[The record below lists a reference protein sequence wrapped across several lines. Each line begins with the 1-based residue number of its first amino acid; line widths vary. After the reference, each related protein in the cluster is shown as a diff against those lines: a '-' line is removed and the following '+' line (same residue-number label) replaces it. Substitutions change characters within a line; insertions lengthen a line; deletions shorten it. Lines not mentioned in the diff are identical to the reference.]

1 MVSTRRGRGA
11 PPSLTLASQN
21 PMDGLRDSKGP
32 VTSDLHPGHTC
43 SLASVTEI
51 SSTILS
57 SSLISTVVFS
67 SSSLTMSENFQNPSL
82 LGTSHSLQLPAP
94 VVSHAASSLT
104 GRVCDFSRVSAPT
117 ASSTWLPPSA
127 SGTSFQPLMGTAY
140 LYQHPST
147 TMLSAVSSQ
156 RQISTSVGDFTMT
169 VTNQNRAMSMA
180 TQYAQTS
187 YANYMVPVYPSLPG
201 RLVQGIPTQMLNQ
214 GHSLSHPYQQGS
226 QIYYYNQG
234 TTGTLRSGE
243 LVPCWQSYG
252 SVTNT
257 GSRASAP
264 QPEMTVLQEIQPA
277 GTQPPISTS
286 GIHYYVSTQTITETR
301 FQVMETS
308 RGLQPHQ
315 IFCLPQH
322 PHSQTI
328 ENNPPP
334 EVGGISVRASVHGS
348 GNPSTL
354 PPAKNQEQTQ
364 NNNLED
370 SKNKLLKPLD
380 ASQIT
385 AENQDDV
392 LLPIHIPDTHHL
404 HACTD
409 PLNLEKQPRSENID
423 LGKNSLSL
431 EDQGTLIKENE
442 SNSSFANVAD
452 QAGDSHLPQ
461 FFSSLKNF
469 TQSKGPKMSKTQDT
483 RATELNQVQ
492 KRSCAKKRSSGQA
505 MKNNH
510 EASEPLSDAP
520 EALEGDMNICN
531 VADGDEAPANKSKR
545 SRCKSPITA
554 PRRTRKTRSSAQK
567 TTRTRK
573 RNSKKAEEGEQSG
586 NKVKAQKEPTIPRM
600 KRKKD
605 EPELSQENFET
616 PLSRLG
622 MHMLESVQVFHA
634 LGKRIDKKPRFSSSQ
649 DLGNS
654 RNPKDPQPPLAT
666 KPWLNILHEGK
677 RLQRTHVKDQK
688 PDGSVNKECPSPS
701 QSELPPPGK
710 LKFVPLHFL
719 MEERSPVCRVPRRR
733 QSPASDQPALA
744 SSTQPGSTNAALS
757 TAVNSSQ
764 QAPASLTDP
773 ACSSLGP
780 VSTNSTQPDLTKS
793 TQPSVTKSAAS
804 RPVPYRTLPCTS
816 LQQEPIPTAVP
827 QNQPPPKPKSP
838 YINQEVYFFI
848 PRPWR
853 ISDILGPEVS
863 ELVTEEQRPEREA
876 MKRQAQQERENA
888 AKYTS
893 LGKIQFFIE
902 REKEMEIADSYGYII
917 M

>member
-1 MVSTRRGRGA
+1 MG
-11 PPSLTLASQN
+11 
-21 PMDGLRDSKGP
+21 K
-32 VTSDLHPGHTC
+32 
-43 SLASVTEI
+43 
-51 SSTILS
+51 
-57 SSLISTVVFS
+57 
-67 SSSLTMSENFQNPSL
+67 NFQNPSL
-82 LGTSHSLQLPAP
+82 LGTSHSLQFSVP

-140 LYQHPST
+140 LYQHSST
-147 TMLSAVSSQ
+147 TMWSAVTSQ
-156 RQISTSVGDFTMT
+156 HQISTSVGDFTMT
-169 VTNQNRAMSMA
+169 VTNQNRAMCMA

-187 YANYMVPVYPSLPG
+187 YANYMVPVYPSLSG
-201 RLVQGIPTQMLNQ
+201 RLVQGIPSQMLNQ

-234 TTGTLRSGE
+234 TMGTLQSGE

-252 SVTNT
+252 SVTNI

-277 GTQPPISTS
+277 GTQPPVSTS
-286 GIHYYVSTQTITETR
+286 GIYYYVSAQTITETR
-301 FQVMETS
+301 FQVLPCSFVGMQTS
-308 RGLQPHQ
+308 WGLQPPNQ
-315 IFCLPQH
+315 TFCLPQH
-322 PHSQTI
+322 PHSQTL
-328 ENNPPP
+328 ESNPPP
-334 EVGGISVRASVHGS
+334 EVGGISVSASVQSS
-348 GNPSTL
+348 GNPLAL

-380 ASQIT
+380 ASQIPV
-385 AENQDDV
+385 ENHSDV
-392 LLPIHIPDTHHL
+392 LLPINIPDTHHL
-404 HACTD
+404 LACTD
-409 PLNLEKQPRSENID
+409 PLNREKQPHSKNTD

-431 EDQGTLIKENE
+431 EDQSTLVNENE
-442 SNSSFANVAD
+442 SSSSFANIAD
-452 QAGDSHLPQ
+452 QAGDSHLHQ
-461 FFSSLKNF
+461 LFSSLKNVIH
-469 TQSKGPKMSKTQDT
+469 SKDPKVSKTQDT

-505 MKNNH
+505 RKNSR
-510 EASEPLSDAP
+510 EASEPFSGAP
-520 EALEGDMNICN
+520 EAPEGDLSICN
-531 VADGDEAPANKSKR
+531 VADADEAPVNKSKR
-545 SRCKSPITA
+545 SRRKSPITA
-554 PRRTRKTRSSAQK
+554 SRRTRKTRSCAQQK

-586 NKVKAQKEPTIPRM
+586 NKVKAQKKPTIPRM

-634 LGKRIDKKPRFSSSQ
+634 LGKKIDKKPRFSSSP

-654 RNPKDPQPPLAT
+654 RNSKDPQAPLAT
-666 KPWLNILHEGK
+666 KPRLNTLREGK
-677 RLQRTHVKDQK
+677 RLQKTHVKAQK
-688 PDGSVNKECPSPS
+688 PDGSVKKECPSPS

-710 LKFVPLHFL
+710 LKLVPLPLL
-719 MEERSPVCRVPRRR
+719 MEERSPVCQVPCRRR
-733 QSPASDQPALA
+733 SPASDQPALA
-744 SSTQPGSTNAALS
+744 SSTQPGSTNAAQS
-757 TAVNSSQ
+757 TAVDSSQ
-764 QAPASLTDP
+764 QAPASSTDL

-780 VSTNSTQPDLTKS
+780 VSTNSTQRDLTKS
-793 TQPSVTKSAAS
+793 TQPSVTQSAAS
-804 RPVPYRTLPCTS
+804 RPVPYRISPCTS
-816 LQQEPIPTAVP
+816 LQKEPIPTAVP
-827 QNQPPPKPKSP
+827 QNKPPPKPKSP
-838 YINQEVYFFI
+838 YVNREVYFFI

-853 ISDILGPEVS
+853 ISEILGPEVS
-863 ELVTEEQRPEREA
+863 EPITEQQRPEREA

-888 AKYTS
+888 AQYTS

-902 REKEMEIADSYGYII
+902 REKEMEIADSHGYII

>member
-1 MVSTRRGRGA
+1 
-11 PPSLTLASQN
+11 
-21 PMDGLRDSKGP
+21 
-32 VTSDLHPGHTC
+32 
-43 SLASVTEI
+43 
-51 SSTILS
+51 
-57 SSLISTVVFS
+57 
-67 SSSLTMSENFQNPSL
+67 
-82 LGTSHSLQLPAP
+82 
-94 VVSHAASSLT
+94 
-104 GRVCDFSRVSAPT
+104 
-117 ASSTWLPPSA
+117 
-127 SGTSFQPLMGTAY
+127 MGTAN
-140 LYQHPST
+140 LYQHSST
-147 TMLSAVSSQ
+147 TMLSAVTSQ

-169 VTNQNRAMSMA
+169 VTNQNRAMCTA

-201 RLVQGIPTQMLNQ
+201 RLVQGIPNQMLNQ

-234 TTGTLRSGE
+234 TMGTLRSGE

-252 SVTNT
+252 SVTDR

-277 GTQPPISTS
+277 GTQPPVSTS
-286 GIHYYVSTQTITETR
+286 GIYYYVSTQTITETR

-308 RGLQPHQ
+308 RGLQPPIQ
-315 IFCLPQH
+315 VFCLPQH
-322 PHSQTI
+322 PHSQTP

-334 EVGGISVRASVHGS
+334 EVGGISVRASVQSS
-348 GNPSTL
+348 GNPSAL

-385 AENQDDV
+385 VENQDDV

-404 HACTD
+404 LDCTD
-409 PLNLEKQPRSENID
+409 PLNREKQPRSENID

-431 EDQGTLIKENE
+431 EDQGTLVNEND
-442 SNSSFANVAD
+442 SNSSFANIAD
-452 QAGDSHLPQ
+452 QAGDSHLHP

-469 TQSKGPKMSKTQDT
+469 IQSKGPKVSKTQDT
-483 RATELNQVQ
+483 TATELNQVQ
-492 KRSCAKKRSSGQA
+492 KRSCTKKRSSGQA
-505 MKNNH
+505 MKNSH
-510 EASEPLSDAP
+510 EASEPLSGAP
-520 EALEGDMNICN
+520 EAPEGDMNICN

-545 SRCKSPITA
+545 SRRKSPITA
-554 PRRTRKTRSSAQK
+554 PRRTRKTRSCAQK

-586 NKVKAQKEPTIPRM
+586 NKVKAQKKPTIPRM
-600 KRKKD
+600 KQKKD

-622 MHMLESVQVFHA
+622 MHMLESVQA
-634 LGKRIDKKPRFSSSQ
+634 
-649 DLGNS
+649 
-654 RNPKDPQPPLAT
+654 PLAT
-666 KPWLNILHEGK
+666 KPWLNTLHEGK
-677 RLQRTHVKDQK
+677 RLQK

-710 LKFVPLHFL
+710 LKFVPLPFL
-719 MEERSPVCRVPRRR
+719 MEKRSPVHRVPRRR
-733 QSPASDQPALA
+733 RSPASDQPALP

-757 TAVNSSQ
+757 TAVGSSQ
-764 QAPASLTDP
+764 QAPPSLTDP

-780 VSTNSTQPDLTKS
+780 VSTNSTQRDLTKS
-793 TQPSVTKSAAS
+793 TQPSVTQSTAS
-804 RPVPYRTLPCTS
+804 RPVPYRTSLCTS

-838 YINQEVYFFI
+838 YVNQEVYFFI

-863 ELVTEEQRPEREA
+863 EPITEGQRPEREA
-876 MKRQAQQERENA
+876 MKRQLVSVEGPITEVARMDDKQGPETATAEPRQVSTMGADDQHGASLCNDYTREGPRFTNVPSG
-888 AKYTS
+888 T
-893 LGKIQFFIE
+893 L
-902 REKEMEIADSYGYII
+902 RDL
-917 M
+917 

>member
-1 MVSTRRGRGA
+1 M
-11 PPSLTLASQN
+11 
-21 PMDGLRDSKGP
+21 
-32 VTSDLHPGHTC
+32 
-43 SLASVTEI
+43 
-51 SSTILS
+51 
-57 SSLISTVVFS
+57 
-67 SSSLTMSENFQNPSL
+67 
-82 LGTSHSLQLPAP
+82 
-94 VVSHAASSLT
+94 
-104 GRVCDFSRVSAPT
+104 
-117 ASSTWLPPSA
+117 W
-127 SGTSFQPLMGTAY
+127 
-140 LYQHPST
+140 
-147 TMLSAVSSQ
+147 SAVTSQ

-180 TQYAQTS
+180 THYAQTS

-264 QPEMTVLQEIQPA
+264 RPEMTVLQEIQPA
-277 GTQPPISTS
+277 GTQPPVSTS

-301 FQVMETS
+301 FQVMEAS

-315 IFCLPQH
+315 IFCLSQD
-322 PHSQTI
+322 PHSQTL

-392 LLPIHIPDTHHL
+392 LPPIHIPDTHHL
-404 HACTD
+404 QACTD
-409 PLNLEKQPRSENID
+409 PLNREKQPCSENID

-431 EDQGTLIKENE
+431 EDQGTLVNENE

-452 QAGDSHLPQ
+452 QAGDSQLPQ

-469 TQSKGPKMSKTQDT
+469 IQSKGPKVSKTQDS

-492 KRSCAKKRSSGQA
+492 KRSCAKKRSPGQA

-510 EASEPLSDAP
+510 EASEPLSGAP
-520 EALEGDMNICN
+520 EAPEGDMNICN

-545 SRCKSPITA
+545 SRRKSPITA
-554 PRRTRKTRSSAQK
+554 PRRTRKTRSCAQK
-567 TTRTRK
+567 TIRTRK

-616 PLSRLG
+616 TLSRLG
-622 MHMLESVQVFHA
+622 MHMLESVQ
-634 LGKRIDKKPRFSSSQ
+634 
-649 DLGNS
+649 
-654 RNPKDPQPPLAT
+654 PPLAT
-666 KPWLNILHEGK
+666 KPRLNILHEGK

-780 VSTNSTQPDLTKS
+780 VSTNSTQRDLTKS

-804 RPVPYRTLPCTS
+804 RPC
-816 LQQEPIPTAVP
+816 
-827 QNQPPPKPKSP
+827 
-838 YINQEVYFFI
+838 
-848 PRPWR
+848 
-853 ISDILGPEVS
+853 
-863 ELVTEEQRPEREA
+863 
-876 MKRQAQQERENA
+876 
-888 AKYTS
+888 
-893 LGKIQFFIE
+893 
-902 REKEMEIADSYGYII
+902 EKAG
-917 M
+917 

>member
-1 MVSTRRGRGA
+1 MKQEKRLS
-11 PPSLTLASQN
+11 
-21 PMDGLRDSKGP
+21 SKG
-32 VTSDLHPGHTC
+32 VNCESVIREVLLEMTSGQRHQQ
-43 SLASVTEI
+43 
-51 SSTILS
+51 
-57 SSLISTVVFS
+57 
-67 SSSLTMSENFQNPSL
+67 ENFQNPSL
-82 LGTSHSLQLPAP
+82 LGTSHSLQFSVP

-140 LYQHPST
+140 LYQHSST
-147 TMLSAVSSQ
+147 TMWSAVTSQ

-169 VTNQNRAMSMA
+169 VTNQNRAMCMA

-187 YANYMVPVYPSLPG
+187 YASYMVPVYPSLSG
-201 RLVQGIPTQMLNQ
+201 RLVQGTTSQMLNQ

-234 TTGTLRSGE
+234 TMGTLQSGE
-243 LVPCWQSYG
+243 LVPCWQSYV

-277 GTQPPISTS
+277 GTQPPVSTS
-286 GIHYYVSTQTITETR
+286 GIYYYVSAQTITETR
-301 FQVMETS
+301 FQGMQTS
-308 RGLQPHQ
+308 WGFQPPNQ
-315 IFCLPQH
+315 TFCLPQH
-322 PHSQTI
+322 PHIQTF
-328 ENNPPP
+328 ESNPPP
-334 EVGGISVRASVHGS
+334 EVGGISVSASVQSS
-348 GNPSTL
+348 GNLLAL

-380 ASQIT
+380 ASQIPV
-385 AENQDDV
+385 ENHDDV

-404 HACTD
+404 LACTD
-409 PLNLEKQPRSENID
+409 PLNREKQPHSENTD

-431 EDQGTLIKENE
+431 EDQTTLGNENE
-442 SNSSFANVAD
+442 SSSSFANVA
-452 QAGDSHLPQ
+452 APGGDSHLHQ
-461 FFSSLKNF
+461 LFSSLKNVIH
-469 TQSKGPKMSKTQDT
+469 SKDPKVSKTQDT

-492 KRSCAKKRSSGQA
+492 KSSCAKKRSFGQA
-505 MKNNH
+505 RKNSR
-510 EASEPLSDAP
+510 EASEPLSGAP
-520 EALEGDMNICN
+520 EAPEGDLSICN
-531 VADGDEAPANKSKR
+531 VADADEAPVNKSKR

-554 PRRTRKTRSSAQK
+554 SRRTRKTRSCTQQK

-586 NKVKAQKEPTIPRM
+586 NKVTAEEKPTIRRM
-600 KRKKD
+600 KRKKH
-605 EPELSQENFET
+605 EPELSEENLKK

-622 MHMLESVQVFHA
+622 MHMPESVQVFHA
-634 LGKRIDKKPRFSSSQ
+634 LGKKIDKKPESLSSP

-654 RNPKDPQPPLAT
+654 RNPKDPQAPLAT
-666 KPWLNILHEGK
+666 KPWLNTPCEGK
-677 RLQRTHVKDQK
+677 RLQKTHVNAQK
-688 PDGSVNKECPSPS
+688 PDVSVKKEYPSPS

-710 LKFVPLHFL
+710 LKFMPLPFL
-719 MEERSPVCRVPRRR
+719 MGERSLVCQVPCR
-733 QSPASDQPALA
+733 QWSPASDQPALA
-744 SSTQPGSTNAALS
+744 SSTQPGSTNAAQS
-757 TAVNSSQ
+757 TAVDSSQ
-764 QAPASLTDP
+764 QAPASLTDL

-793 TQPSVTKSAAS
+793 TQPSVTQSTAS
-804 RPVPYRTLPCTS
+804 RPVPYRISPCTS
-816 LQQEPIPTAVP
+816 LQQEPIPTDVP

-838 YINQEVYFFI
+838 YVNREVYFFI

-853 ISDILGPEVS
+853 ISEILGPEVS
-863 ELVTEEQRPEREA
+863 EPITEQQRPEREA

-888 AKYTS
+888 AQYTS

-902 REKEMEIADSYGYII
+902 REKEMEIADSHGYII